1 MSSKV
6 RTGLDVLRGRGFD
19 SLLGRRVGLLAHPA
33 SVDGSL
39 SHASQLMQAAGVRLE
54 ALLGPEHG
62 LSGALQDMESAA
74 DEDGARDPVTGAR
87 VFSLYGHDADSLRAI
102 EILAS
107 LEKAFNIQIAQE
119 SLAQMVNLDG
129 VYNVVKTAANWEE

>member
-1 MSSKV
+1 MNMISSNTTERKALIKGIV
-6 RTGLDVLRGRGFD
+6 SEILEIEPADMTDT
-19 SLLGRRVGLLAHPA
+19 SLFK
-33 SVDGSL
+33 
-39 SHASQLMQAAGVRLE
+39 
-54 ALLGPEHG
+54 
-62 LSGALQDMESAA
+62 
-74 DEDGARDPVTGAR
+74 ED
-87 VFSLYGHDADSLRAI
+87 HDADSLRAI